1 MRRTVTMLLATA
13 ALFLSLLVQAV
24 PSHAIEIEWCAE
36 DPVITVN
43 GTVLRITTLMNTSAV
58 NVQGVA
64 YLVTVPQGST
74 VTVDNPQGPGLI
86 PATVEIRYGGADDR
100 VRTRVTVSS
109 AFAFAVVVN
118 IVGGERPLSKTGVSN
133 KAIRLTTGLLNDYD
147 SDD

>member
-1 MRRTVTMLLATA
+1 MRRTVTMLLAMA
-13 ALFLSLLVQAV
+13 VLSLSLLVQAG
-24 PSHAIEIEWCAE
+24 PAAAAIEWCAE

-58 NVQGVA
+58 NVRGVA

-86 PATVEIRYGGADDR
+86 PATVEIRYGGANDR

-109 AFAFAVVVN
+109 ALAFAVVVN
-118 IVGGERPLSKTGVSN
+118 IVGGEHPVSNTGVSN
-133 KAIRLTTGLLNDYD
+133 RAIRLTTELLDDYT

>member
-13 ALFLSLLVQAV
+13 ALFLSLLVQAA
-24 PSHAIEIEWCAE
+24 PSAAIEIEWCAE

-43 GTVLRITTLMNTSAV
+43 GTVLRITTLMNTAAV
-58 NVQGVA
+58 NVRGVA

-86 PATVEIRYGGADDR
+86 PATVEIRYSGSDK

-109 AFAFAVVVN
+109 ALDFAVVVN
-118 IVGGERPLSKTGVSN
+118 IVGGEHPLSKAGVSN
-133 KAIRLTTGLLNDYD
+133 KAIRLTTEL
-147 SDD
+147 SDDYSNDD